1 MGRRRGRVGRCGERA
16 GGPVRAVR
24 RAGGRRRRR
33 ACTGSCSIQNG
44 VLHGES
50 SGRTVARNGPS
61 ERRTCS
67 SPDCRHRAPGSAD
80 ECATVAVP
88 LSASVVSSLK
98 SAETPTMKVS
108 ECSRSPAASSSG
120 TFRWKRSE
128 SALPSRSSS
137 SSHDRSSHGRMA
149 APSASLSG
157 PDVDQPILTGTGCSP
172 VTGDGS
178 RRYASTSASCR
189 NRTSGCSRAAT
200 SFVHS
205 PPAANA
211 MTNGSTI
218 AAPQW
223 MSTQH
228 EPPEHQ
234 FERCLTTSG
243 RSRTTGIAGAIL
255 SRLARRQLGRGGAG
269 LRPLRAGSPAG
280 EAAAHHAVNAVF
292 SGRLRWPCATRT

>member
-1 MGRRRGRVGRCGERA
+1 MRGARA
-16 GGPVRAVR
+16 RAVR
-24 RAGGRRRRR
+24 RAGWRRRRER

-137 SSHDRSSHGRMA
+137 SSHDRSSHGRSA

-157 PDVDQPILTGTGCSP
+157 PDVDQPILTGTGGVP
-172 VTGDGS
+172 AEAFKGGGS
-178 RRYASTSASCR
+178 RRYISTSASCR

-243 RSRTTGIAGAIL
+243 RSRTTGIAGAI
-255 SRLARRQLGRGGAG
+255 R
-269 LRPLRAGSPAG
+269 RAGW
-280 EAAAHHAVNAVF
+280 
-292 SGRLRWPCATRT
+292 RDCR